1 MKPFRL
7 IRNLLKTNLPKTI
20 WLNFRMLPFKQAV
33 KLPVYIY
40 GKMIFRR
47 MKGQLIIDSEEIHS
61 GMIKIGKRDYYVETT
76 VPQCIW
82 HIEGTLILHGPM
94 KFMQG
99 SYVLVAGGATLEIGA
114 GGTIFGSNFR
124 VFCFDRITIGNNAR
138 MAWDVQIMD
147 SSFHYTED
155 LNRDGLV
162 RPLNKPVKIGDN
174 VKIAID
180 IKRIS
185 VIKDNEYLIKALAT
199 HNVFVGAYT
208 NSQNNVKSVKTI
220 EAYYKDN
227 AKKEIDDLIHKKN
240 VEIGELGLYLCPNLK
255 SIGLP
260 ESIKNIDEQA
270 LKFCDSLTEI
280 RYAGTSDEWKNVSIG
295 EGNELLTDGSV
306 QIFPAK

>member
-20 WLNFRMLPFKQAV
+20 WLNFKMLPFKQAV
-33 KLPVYIY
+33 KLPIYIY

-124 VFCFDRITIGNNAR
+124 VFCFDHITIGNNAR

-155 LNRDGLV
+155 LNREGLV
-162 RPLNKPVKIGDN
+162 RPLNKPIHIGDN
-174 VKIAID
+174 VWVGNRSTIAKGAVLPDYSIVASNSLINKD
-180 IKRIS
+180 FSSIESYSLLAGSPAAVKATGIRRIFDAERE
-185 VIKDNEYLIKALAT
+185 KELDKQFGYTRT
-199 HNVFVGAYT
+199 H
-208 NSQNNVKSVKTI
+208 
-220 EAYYKDN
+220 
-227 AKKEIDDLIHKKN
+227 L
-240 VEIGELGLYLCPNLK
+240 
-255 SIGLP
+255 
-260 ESIKNIDEQA
+260 
-270 LKFCDSLTEI
+270 
-280 RYAGTSDEWKNVSIG
+280 
-295 EGNELLTDGSV
+295 
-306 QIFPAK
+306 